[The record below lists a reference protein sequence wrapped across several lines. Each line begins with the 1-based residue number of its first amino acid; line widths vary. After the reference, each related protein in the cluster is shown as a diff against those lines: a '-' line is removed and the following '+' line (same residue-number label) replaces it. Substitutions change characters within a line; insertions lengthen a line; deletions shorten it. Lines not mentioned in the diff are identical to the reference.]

1 MKKSFVFLLLCCML
15 CVPAFAYKE
24 NSISGVACGDGTVFI
39 LMDDGKL
46 ISWGDS
52 SSGMIPCA
60 DSHSK
65 IKHDNRILVTTDAKA
80 VEIGTSCAFLID
92 NSNTLYGWG
101 SDGEAALL
109 CGRVYG
115 SKAAE
120 PIRLMDN
127 IQCVSCGN
135 EHNAAI
141 ALDGKLY
148 IWGRDTNGSLGLEL
162 GSGSIVRQ
170 PQAVLENV
178 SSVCCLG
185 NDTVAVSD
193 GDTLYA
199 WGEDFGYSAPH
210 KVTTGIVDVKRGCDS
225 TFILK
230 NENGEVLL
238 MQCIVSEDGT
248 PAVHMTAPL
257 ASNISEITDYGYIRD
272 DGTLW
277 MCQSPDSNT
286 FVPSAKNVRFVDC
299 HDMRY
304 RVYLSLHTLHIEN
317 YEFSDFVTDSTYP
330 ITEIDLPIIPS
341 SGGIFGAIFLSLVIA
356 VIAFIIIEKPQFYLK
371 AKDTV
376 TVFISDQLEKAEQ
389 KQDQ

>member
-1 MKKSFVFLLLCCML
+1 ML

-24 NSISGVACGDGTVFI
+24 NSISGVSCGDGSVFV

-46 ISWGDS
+46 IAWGDNS
-52 SSGMIPCA
+52 AKLIPSA
-60 DSHSK
+60 DSHAK
-65 IKHDNRILVTTDAKA
+65 IKYDKRSLITTNAKA
-80 VEIGTSCAFLID
+80 VEIGDSCAFLID
-92 NSNTLYGWG
+92 KFNTLYGWG
-101 SDGEAALL
+101 SDGEASLL
-109 CGRVYG
+109 CGSIYG
-115 SKAAE
+115 GSTTK
-120 PIRLMDN
+120 PVRLMDN
-127 IQCVSCGN
+127 VQFVSCGN

-141 ALDGKLY
+141 TLDGTLY
-148 IWGRDTNGSLGLEL
+148 TWGKDTNGSLGLDL

-170 PQAVLENV
+170 PQMVLGNV

-185 NDTVAVSD
+185 NNTVAIAD
-193 GDTLYA
+193 GNELYA
-199 WGEDFGYSAPH
+199 WGEDFGYSSPH
-210 KVTTGIVDVKRGCDS
+210 KFTTGIVDVKRGCDS
-225 TFILK
+225 TFILE
-230 NENGEVLL
+230 NENSEVLL

-248 PAVHMTAPL
+248 PAVHMTAPV

-341 SGGIFGAIFLSLVIA
+341 SGGIFGAIFLSLIIA
-356 VIAFIIIEKPQFYLK
+356 AIAFIIIEKPQFYLK
-371 AKDTV
+371 AKDTA
-376 TVFISDQLEKAEQ
+376 TAFISDQLEKAEQ